1 MLVDAACMDFVRRP
15 EDFDVVVASNLF
27 GDILTD
33 IGAIITGSMGLAP
46 SGNIDPQHRFPSM
59 FEPVHGSAPDIM
71 GMGIANPLAA
81 IISGSMMLRFIGE
94 VAAAQTIDAAVLK
107 VVEGGKTLPP
117 DLGGQA
123 TTSQVGNAVVNAL
136 G

>member
-1 MLVDAACMDFVRRP
+1 MDFVRRP

-46 SGNIDPQHRFPSM
+46 SGNIDPQRRFPSM

-71 GMGIANPLAA
+71 GKGIANPLAA
-81 IISGSMMLRFIGE
+81 IISGSMMLRFMGE
-94 VAAAQTIDAAVLK
+94 AEAAETIDAAVLK
-107 VVEGGKTLPP
+107 VVETGKTLPQGP
-117 DLGGQA
+117 
-123 TTSQVGNAVVNAL
+123 
-136 G
+136 